1 MKTIISFTVFM
12 IALFTPD
19 LCAQNEDHKYYIGG
33 GAAFSRNVRHDHT
46 SKLVETG
53 FEISPGFGYL
63 VRPSLMLGAGFG
75 YSRVVNKFKR
85 ITTPPTGGY
94 FHSSNF
100 PDYEHESRI
109 ITPSVFIKYLIPL
122 NDRIIFAPGLDLQY
136 GSRQDKS
143 NLTVVV
149 LPGNQPLRAYYLPN
163 QVLKAS
169 VSPEIQVFLTK
180 RIGVQAKY
188 NLFSFNKSWNAR
200 NPDNK
205 SDIDFEFRLDPA
217 AVNWGI
223 FIYLGKRQADG
234 NE

>member
-1 MKTIISFTVFM
+1 MM
-12 IALFTPD
+12 ALFTPD
-19 LCAQNEDHKYYIGG
+19 LCAQNEYHQFYIGG
-33 GAAFSRNVRHDHT
+33 GASFSRNVRHDHT
-46 SKLVETG
+46 SKHVETG

-75 YSRVVNKFKR
+75 YSRVVNNFKS
-85 ITTPPTGGY
+85 ITRPPTSGFY
-94 FHSSNF
+94 YSYNNVN
-100 PDYEHESRI
+100 YEHESRI

-122 NDRIIFAPGLDLQY
+122 NNRIIFAPGLDLQY
-136 GSRQDKS
+136 GNRKDKFNHS
-143 NLTVVV
+143 WVGT
-149 LPGNQPLRAYYLPN
+149 PGHQPVSVYYLPN

-169 VSPEIQVFLTK
+169 VSPEIQVFITK

-188 NLFSFNKSWNAR
+188 NLFSFNKSWNAK